1 MLLILN
7 TEFLMCFK
15 TKIYL
20 IEYIMWTFKLR
31 HINGTYGTMAKLS
44 LSLPLMECAVSSFQ
58 NVVCE

>member
-1 MLLILN
+1 
-7 TEFLMCFK
+7 
-15 TKIYL
+15 
-20 IEYIMWTFKLR
+20 MWTFKLR